1 MRIKMNIYKFNR
13 LLLNVLCVLIF
24 ASTFFILG
32 LFDTGSKIADIYRR
46 NEPKEEV
53 VKHEGDPVER
63 QIMGKTTD
71 GKYLEFIIWNSSKE
85 KTDTIKVNASDYDL
99 YKIGEQFYTDRNTIT
114 TDEDLLEHE
123 GLLKPSH

>member
-1 MRIKMNIYKFNR
+1 MNIYKFNR

-32 LFDTGSKIADIYRR
+32 IFNTGDKIANIY
-46 NEPKEEV
+46 NHQPKDEF
-53 VKHEGDPVER
+53 VKHEGKPVER

-71 GKYLEFIIWNSSKE
+71 GKYLELIIWNSSKE

-114 TDEDLLEHE
+114 TDEDLLKHE

>member
-1 MRIKMNIYKFNR
+1 MRIKMKRLNR
-13 LLLNVLCVLIF
+13 FLLNTLCVLIF

-32 LFDTGSKIADIYRR
+32 IFNTGSKIADIYRR

-53 VKHEGDPVER
+53 VNHEGDPVER
-63 QIMGKTTD
+63 QIMGKTDD
-71 GKYLEFIIWNSSKE
+71 GEYLEFIIWNSSKE

>member
-1 MRIKMNIYKFNR
+1 MERFNR
-13 LLLNVLCVLIF
+13 ALLNTLYIGIF
-24 ASTFFILG
+24 FSSFAIIAIFN
-32 LFDTGSKIADIYRR
+32 TGGKLTDIY
-46 NEPKEEV
+46 NNQPKEEF
-53 VKHEGDPVER
+53 VKHEGKPVER
-63 QIMGKTTD
+63 QIMGKTDD
-71 GKYLEFIIWNSSKE
+71 GEYLELIIWNSSKE

>member
-1 MRIKMNIYKFNR
+1 MEKFNR
-13 LLLNVLCVLIF
+13 ILLNILYIGIF
-24 ASTFFILG
+24 FSSFAIIAIFHM
-32 LFDTGSKIADIYRR
+32 GSKLTDIY
-46 NEPKEEV
+46 NNQPKEEF
-53 VKHEGDPVER
+53 VKREGKPVER
-63 QIMGKTTD
+63 QIMGKTDD
-71 GKYLEFIIWNSSKE
+71 GEYLELIIWNSSKE

>member
-1 MRIKMNIYKFNR
+1 MERFNR
-13 LLLNVLCVLIF
+13 FLLNTLYIGIF
-24 ASTFFILG
+24 FSSFAI
-32 LFDTGSKIADIYRR
+32 IAIFNMGNKLTDIY
-46 NEPKEEV
+46 NNQPKEEF
-53 VKHEGDPVER
+53 VKHEGKPVER
-63 QIMGKTTD
+63 QIMGKTDD
-71 GKYLEFIIWNSSKE
+71 GEYLELIIWNSSKE

>member
-1 MRIKMNIYKFNR
+1 MEIKMERFNR
-13 LLLNVLCVLIF
+13 FLLNTLWIGIF
-24 ASTFFILG
+24 FSSFVIIAIFH
-32 LFDTGSKIADIYRR
+32 TGSKLTDIY
-46 NEPKEEV
+46 NNQPKEEF
-53 VKHEGDPVER
+53 VKHEGEPVER

-114 TDEDLLEHE
+114 TDEDLLKHE

>member
-1 MRIKMNIYKFNR
+1 MRIKMERLNR
-13 LLLNVLCVLIF
+13 FLLNTLCVLIF

-32 LFDTGSKIADIYRR
+32 IFNTGSKIANIYRR

-63 QIMGKTTD
+63 QIMGKTDD
-71 GKYLEFIIWNSSKE
+71 GEYLEFIIWNSSKE

>member
-1 MRIKMNIYKFNR
+1 MERFNR
-13 LLLNVLCVLIF
+13 FLLNVLYIGIF
-24 ASTFFILG
+24 FSTFAIIAIFH
-32 LFDTGSKIADIYRR
+32 TGSNLADIY
-46 NEPKEEV
+46 NDQHKDEF
-53 VKHEGDPVER
+53 VKHKGKPVER
-63 QIMGKTTD
+63 QIMGKTDD
-71 GKYLEFIIWNSSKE
+71 GEYLELIIWNSSKE

>member
-1 MRIKMNIYKFNR
+1 MRIKMERLNR
-13 LLLNVLCVLIF
+13 FLLNTLCVLIF

-32 LFDTGSKIADIYRR
+32 IFNTGSKIADIYRR

-63 QIMGKTTD
+63 QIMGKTDD
-71 GKYLEFIIWNSSKE
+71 GEYLEFIIWNSSKE

>member
-1 MRIKMNIYKFNR
+1 MERFNR
-13 LLLNVLCVLIF
+13 ALLNTLYIGIF
-24 ASTFFILG
+24 FSSFAIIAIFN
-32 LFDTGSKIADIYRR
+32 TGGKLTDIY
-46 NEPKEEV
+46 NNQPKEEF
-53 VKHEGDPVER
+53 VKTEGKPVER
-63 QIMGKTTD
+63 QIMGKTDD
-71 GKYLEFIIWNSSKE
+71 GEYLELIIWNSSKE

>member
-1 MRIKMNIYKFNR
+1 MMNYINR
-13 LLLNVLCVLIF
+13 ALLNLLCVLIF

-32 LFDTGSKIADIYRR
+32 IFNTGSKIADIYRR

-63 QIMGKTTD
+63 QIMGKTDD
-71 GKYLEFIIWNSSKE
+71 GEYLEFIIWNSSKE